1 MSSDFEKRS
10 IADLGQKLSHIE
22 GILGAY
28 LPKHV
33 FDGDVQQ
40 RTIDCT
46 KYSFSR
52 MRSGQRKAANWEL
65 ARFIELFD
73 LARFGF
79 DYRLFFGSFE
89 EFDAALRKA
98 GVGSYGSSVAE
109 RLRETLREQVA
120 SDAEIKIGRDR
131 RLNVGGIGGLENE
144 TGLLSLTQRD
154 TVTLTVPLAPMANEK
169 SYFLLLH
176 DFPAERAMSCLMPS
190 VFAPEREV
198 SGTSLRL
205 PLVASG
211 HISFPVG
218 GTSGYRCLYSI
229 QTTTDLVSYIGL
241 EDAEHGTPDIHSRQI
256 TMLVDFLANAASAG
270 KERIH
275 VGFGEYLLK

>member
-65 ARFIELFD
+65 ARLIELFN
-73 LARFGF
+73 LSRFDF

-89 EFDAALRKA
+89 EFDTALRRA

-109 RLRETLREQVA
+109 RLRETLRAQVA
-120 SDAEIKIGRDR
+120 LDAEIKIRRDR
-131 RLNVGGIGGLENE
+131 RLNVGGIGGLEDDI
-144 TGLLSLTQRD
+144 GLTSLTQRD
-154 TVTLTVPLAPMANEK
+154 TVTLTVPLAPVENER
-169 SYFLLLH
+169 SYLLLLH
-176 DFPAERAMSCLMPS
+176 DFPSERAMSCLMPS
-190 VFAPEREV
+190 VFAPAREV
-198 SGTSLRL
+198 SGSSVRL

-211 HISFPVG
+211 HLSFPVG
-218 GTSGYRCLYSI
+218 GTSGYRCLYGI
-229 QTTTDLVSYIGL
+229 QTNTDLVSYIGL
-241 EDAEHGTPDIHSRQI
+241 EDAENATPDIHSHQI
-256 TMLVDFLANAASAG
+256 TMLVDYLANATTPG

-275 VGFGEYLLK
+275 VSFGEYLLK

>member
-1 MSSDFEKRS
+1 
-10 IADLGQKLSHIE
+10 
-22 GILGAY
+22 
-28 LPKHV
+28 
-33 FDGDVQQ
+33 
-40 RTIDCT
+40 
-46 KYSFSR
+46 
-52 MRSGQRKAANWEL
+52 
-65 ARFIELFD
+65 
-73 LARFGF
+73 
-79 DYRLFFGSFE
+79 
-89 EFDAALRKA
+89 
-98 GVGSYGSSVAE
+98 
-109 RLRETLREQVA
+109 
-120 SDAEIKIGRDR
+120 
-131 RLNVGGIGGLENE
+131 
-144 TGLLSLTQRD
+144 
-154 TVTLTVPLAPMANEK
+154 LTVPLAPMAKEK

-218 GTSGYRCLYSI
+218 GTSGYRCLYGI

-270 KERIH
+270 KERLH